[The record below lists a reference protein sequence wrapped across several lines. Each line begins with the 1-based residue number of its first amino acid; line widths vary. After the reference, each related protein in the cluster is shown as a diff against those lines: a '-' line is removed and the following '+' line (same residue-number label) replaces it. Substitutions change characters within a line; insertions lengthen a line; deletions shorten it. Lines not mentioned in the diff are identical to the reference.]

1 MTREEII
8 RMAYDAGMT
17 WEGGFTRVVECVT
30 ETELRRFANL
40 IAAAERESCAKVC
53 EDMWGKGYRDDGS
66 DQWIGHDN
74 AIKSCASAIRAR
86 K

>member
-30 ETELRRFANL
+30 ETELTRFANL
-40 IAAAERESCAKVC
+40 IASAERNACANLCSPYVTSLN
-53 EDMWGKGYRDDGS
+53 DRVS
-66 DQWIGHDN
+66 LAALNIH
-74 AIKSCASAIRAR
+74 KSIRNR
-86 K
+86 NNQ